1 MFEQADQYLKDWAGK
16 ILPDTSIDLAAP
28 QEAATG
34 QGVSLYLIS
43 LESKPPTYENTR
55 QAWQIGLNY
64 LVTTWAGDPETAHR
78 LLGELV
84 FAALEN
90 TEFEIELG
98 KLPADTWTSYRLVPR
113 PYFVIKFPVRKP
125 RQGPVAKYVTQP
137 LSVKEAALTKL
148 YGQVLGP
155 GDVPLSGAQ
164 VTIPALRLV
173 HYTDPKGRF
182 ILPLVPGSSNLRTV
196 QVKFKSQVLEVTPNA
211 DQPNSE
217 TTPLVIRFDLPEE

>member
-1 MFEQADQYLKDWAGK
+1 MFEQADQYLKDWVGK
-16 ILPDTSIDLAAP
+16 ILPDTRVDLAAP

-34 QGVSLYLIS
+34 QGVSLYLTG
-43 LESKPPTYENTR
+43 LESKPHAYENAR

-90 TEFEIELG
+90 SEFEIELG
-98 KLPADTWTSYRLVPR
+98 KLPPETWAGYRLAPR
-113 PYFVIKFPVRKP
+113 PYFIIKFPVRKP
-125 RQGPVAKYVTQP
+125 RQVPAAKYVTQP
-137 LSVKEAALTKL
+137 LSVQDTAVTKL

-164 VTIPALRLV
+164 VTVPALRQV

-182 ILPLVPGSSNLRTV
+182 VLPLVPGSSNFRTL
-196 QVKFKSQVLEVTPNA
+196 QIKFKSQVLEVTPRA

-217 TTPLVIRFDLPEE
+217 TTPLVIRFDPPEE